1 MAAELQESYNTGDD
15 GYVSID
21 QGHWEAQ
28 LFTAGSDYDI
38 SSVKLLLYRHGT
50 YSPGTVYVTIRAT
63 APGGI
68 DGYIPTGGDLASG
81 TADGSTLTTDS
92 GGEWKEITFDTPYAL
107 STGVEYAIV
116 VVCDNV
122 ANFALKWRGKS
133 AGTYADGNRASSSDG
148 STWYSSTRD
157 NMFETWGEAG
167 TAYSELSGTI
177 AAVSTIE
184 DATLDTIVFSSLS
197 GTIAAVSNVAAA
209 SLGQVAVSLAES
221 VVYTRLVAVGNDR
234 FYYEAI

>member
-21 QGHWEAQ
+21 QGHWESQ
-28 LFTAGSDYDI
+28 TFTAGSDYDI
-38 SSVKLLLYRHGT
+38 SSVKLLLYRTVT

-63 APGGI
+63 APSEAGRA
-68 DGYIPTGGDLASG
+68 PTGSDLASG
-81 TADGSTLTTDS
+81 TTDGSTLTTS
-92 GGEWKEITFDTPYAL
+92 TAGEWREITFGSPL
-107 STGVEYAIV
+107 SLTNGVEYAIV
-116 VVCDNV
+116 VVCDNA

-133 AGTYADGNRASSSDG
+133 TGAYANGNRASSSDG
-148 STWYSSTRD
+148 SSWTASTRD

-184 DATLDTIVFSSLS
+184 DADLATSTASELS

-221 VVYTRLVAVGNDR
+221 VAYTRLVAVGNDR
-234 FYYEAI
+234 FYYEDI